1 MSSLENLFSLSAA
14 HLHNSHSRSGDKD
27 DETEIEIIGN
37 SNSNNV
43 FSLKQLVPVH
53 RSLLEATTTSG
64 VDSQRKE
71 NDGDEV
77 MGNAINENE
86 NEKGSSDSE
95 NNYNNE
101 DRSTLRWLKEFL
113 DGNRTSMSDNDDD
126 NDKELALCQ
135 RILLGSPSDDDDN
148 DSSCSQHYYYDD
160 RKKLLV
166 WQYLL
171 QRARNNSNSNSNH
184 GSASMEWLSVIL
196 FHYILPT
203 TAQQKKNQ
211 ISDQLMHIVLELSLE
226 WVSEDETTISRAVEA
241 TTTTTTTQREK
252 NWSELRTQLS
262 KDAENSLAN
271 INNNNHTSSSSLSD
285 TNSMPQSSRIVAT
298 IVSKYLEK
306 ERNYDHH
313 DPLLPFFLSMY
324 YEHLWLNLKFCCGT
338 NTTNNNTRFLSD
350 VSKTMLLPVLNE
362 FQSKNN
368 ENTAT
373 TRAAHCHELGTLL
386 MGKLFSLLE
395 EEGVFANEENLDDD
409 NNNDVGALQHLLLV
423 ATTVLC
429 PLLPW
434 YLRQQQQQHPLLW
447 KFIYVCLQQGR
458 RSVISGRECDNP
470 TRSSSSSP
478 SGNLAFASGA
488 GGVASMLRRRAL
500 YLLDVLV
507 APSEAGELSSSSSP
521 SSSSSTIWKEYILC
535 VETFEMEGERHI
547 IDQIWPVVAKLV
559 EEAKKNGNGNS
570 NINASQ
576 STPPITPQ
584 WIELL
589 VGRIL
594 SSEQLAVRK
603 LGVFRLLQVL
613 GRPVTPSSLRQ
624 QSARAREQQ
633 ETSQAVPLSSSSAAA
648 VMDVL
653 PTPDN
658 NNPSKNKNKKRES
671 SKQPQKQNKKKTKK
685 SSSSASKGGGTLEV
699 LSTEMLLTILSPQT
713 FLWDVLIPSW
723 DSLGGSSVGYTI
735 HLDNPKTGSNAS
747 GSPVEKFTKIDMV
760 PLFCQTITNYAI
772 LASTSV
778 DSISSSSSSSLM
790 LSSPSLFWKG
800 LWDWERVVCHLSAK
814 TLISVY
820 RSVSKLLEVAK
831 PNEAAAAS
839 TSGDSMIRVI
849 PMDDDDIKGIW
860 YTFARLFQNNTMVLC
875 HRRQLLS
882 MLSKMISKAQLPHPN
897 ASETKTKIWSPFHVL
912 SLLTL
917 FSSSYFPALDSEDVT
932 DWSIES
938 EEMLVMVGT
947 FVHQFESQSS
957 AKDHAVTVG
966 AALASA
972 FVTGQVSLPSIA
984 DETNAS
990 PLGWNPVEGS
1000 STTDQELGWAVSLFC
1015 TLAVSKKNRHTSGE
1029 LLWPAINKGLSQSAG
1044 VILSKGHHPKA
1055 DFVARALLLLE
1066 NGCKLRQLSGLGNGD
1081 LVVNPKTQQM
1091 MPPPP
1096 NIEQMLQNS
1105 IDFIQWHIRMLLATE
1120 SHRQEEPEDGH
1131 KSKRFTGSYAF
1142 LISQLK
1148 ILHLSYPSSQA
1159 VSSVMNELLQK
1170 SIEDLRELLAG
1181 KNASSGEGD
1190 VKKLLLVA
1198 LIYGACS
1205 CGAEPEK
1212 KSYVSLIRLLMNTG
1226 LSTAGKGQPRVW
1238 VKSSRSIIQYA
1249 RWAAISCIL
1258 PKLLEAMSDNAS
1270 DQAQDEI
1277 DRMVDDLLKEGVR
1290 ASSITPSDAIKPLFD
1305 CIIMSSREWI
1315 SISNR
1320 YNPRQAETLCGEN
1333 LTQIVKTLLSLI
1345 KQSTRSRESA
1355 CMLNDF
1361 CALIFQTKL
1370 LREEYDRI
1378 ATNNSSSALCKTPIR
1393 DGFRQ
1398 LIKMAG
1404 RYRPQITRAVLCRI
1418 TVGWLGEEGS
1428 DSRGISAIPYREDIV
1443 KLLLHKE
1450 GKYDETSSNQSMEE
1464 LPKSGVTEI
1473 PSNTNYHSITRA
1485 FLLVFFGELPD
1496 PEAGLNP
1503 TVKKELLQYTI
1514 LELLEQATPEKGTH
1528 PSLSMRGTPV
1538 YCMKMRAWQALCILS
1553 RFVTDEIASEVCLTV
1568 FGAMNELLH
1577 NQIRYFIENFTI
1589 KCATMHPS
1597 IFGEAFLND
1606 IRRTDLSLQH
1616 ISSLMILGGNFIL
1629 GKYQLDYFTQ
1639 NDEDKCHSKR
1649 VLAGV
1654 VPWLSSTQGFSRAIA
1669 QLIVY
1674 QLIPRI
1680 ISIESNSNTT
1690 NSTTKST
1697 VITFDNDWYLKSTY
1711 NFLDQNREMKRLRNK
1726 QTKFFERYDCELM
1739 CTPEG
1744 IFSIK
1749 VDEAE
1754 EADPLHLIDAM
1765 KEALRSTYDEAH
1777 EADAPSW
1784 KHVEELIVGAADV
1797 EGGEA
1802 SDENNNNDIAST
1814 VQRKI
1819 IPLDSLNLALEDL
1832 REQRLSNARGAHKQ
1846 NLIVC
1851 ASLVDKVPNL
1861 AGLARTCEIF
1871 AAQSLILP
1879 DLSLSKMDNFQSIS
1893 VGAADWIDME
1903 EVKEEVGGSV
1913 VPMR

>member
-1 MSSLENLFSLSAA
+1 MNESRNSSSLENLLSLSAA
-14 HLHNSHSRSGDKD
+14 HLHLHLHSRSAGAGADGGVD
-27 DETEIEIIGN
+27 AIENAGADENADGEIEIGNKTKKQN
-37 SNSNNV
+37 SNGL

-53 RSLLEATTTSG
+53 RSLLEATSSG
-64 VDSQRKE
+64 VDVDAVAGAGAGADVHVGVASQRNEKE
-71 NDGDEV
+71 NDGLKKD
-77 MGNAINENE
+77 GNANI
-86 NEKGSSDSE
+86 G
-95 NNYNNE
+95 
-101 DRSTLRWLKEFL
+101 DRSTTLRLKWLKEFL
-113 DGNRTSMSDNDDD
+113 DGNRTSVPDDD
-126 NDKELALCQ
+126 NELALCQ
-135 RILLGSPSDDDDN
+135 RILLGSTSDDNDDDN
-148 DSSCSQHYYYDD
+148 DNDDENCND
-160 RKKLLV
+160 RKKLLI

-171 QRARNNSNSNSNH
+171 QRARKNSNH
-184 GSASMEWLSVIL
+184 GAASMEWLSVIL
-196 FHYILPT
+196 FHYILPN
-203 TAQQKKNQ
+203 TAASQQQQQQKKKNNR
-211 ISDQLMHIVLELSLE
+211 ISDQLMQIVLELSLE
-226 WVSEDETTISRAVEA
+226 WVLEDEQETETTGRAAEA
-241 TTTTTTTQREK
+241 SSSSTTTSTTREK
-252 NWSELRTQLS
+252 NWLELRTRLF
-262 KDAENSLAN
+262 KDAKNSFASN
-271 INNNNHTSSSSLSD
+271 MNHTSASSSHA
-285 TNSMPQSSRIVAT
+285 NAMPQASRIVAT
-298 IVSKYLEK
+298 IVSNYLE
-306 ERNYDHH
+306 EEHYGDYY

-324 YEHLWLNLKFCCGT
+324 YEHLWLNLEFCCGT
-338 NTTNNNTRFLSD
+338 NSINNNNNNNYTSDKTRFLSD
-350 VSKTMLLPVLNE
+350 VSKRMLLPVMNE
-362 FQSKNN
+362 VQSSWKSKSNN
-368 ENTAT
+368 ENKTNTAKAT
-373 TRAAHCHELGTLL
+373 VMTRAAHCRELDTLL
-386 MGKLFSLLE
+386 MGKLFPLLE
-395 EEGVFANEENLDDD
+395 EQGVFVPNNKDENEHNLDGNDD
-409 NNNDVGALQHLLLV
+409 TTNNTVGALQHLLLV

-434 YLRQQQQQHPLLW
+434 YLRQQKKKQQQHPLLW

-458 RSVISGRECDNP
+458 RSVVIGRECDNP
-470 TRSSSSSP
+470 SRSSSSST
-478 SGNLAFASGA
+478 SGNLTFVSGA
-488 GGVASMLRRRAL
+488 GGLASMLRRRAL

-507 APSEAGELSSSSSP
+507 TPSEAGELS

-559 EEAKKNGNGNS
+559 KEANNNS
-570 NINASQ
+570 NSNSNNSSQ
-576 STPPITPQ
+576 STPPITSQ

-624 QSARAREQQ
+624 QSTRAREQQ
-633 ETSQAVPLSSSSAAA
+633 EVSKALPSSVAMDLVPAL
-648 VMDVL
+648 
-653 PTPDN
+653 DN
-658 NNPSKNKNKKRES
+658 NNPSKNKHMKRES
-671 SKQPQKQNKKKTKK
+671 SKQPQKQKKKTKK
-685 SSSSASKGGGTLEV
+685 SSSAASKGGGTLEV
-699 LSTEMLLTILSPQT
+699 LSTEMLLMILSPQT
-713 FLWDVLIPSW
+713 FLWDVLVPSW

-747 GSPVEKFTKIDMV
+747 GSPLEKFTKIDMV

-772 LASTSV
+772 LASTCGN
-778 DSISSSSSSSLM
+778 SISSLSSSSSLPM

-814 TLISVY
+814 SLLSVY
-820 RSVSKLLEVAK
+820 RSVSKLLAVEII
-831 PNEAAAAS
+831 NETAAS
-839 TSGDSMIRVI
+839 TSDDSMIRVI
-849 PMDDDDIKGIW
+849 PMDDDDLKRIW
-860 YTFARLFQNNTMVLC
+860 YTFTRLFRNNTMVLC

-882 MLSKMISKAQLPHPN
+882 MLSMMLSKAQLPPSF
-897 ASETKTKIWSPFHVL
+897 ASETKTKNWSPFHVL

-917 FSSSYFPALDSEDVT
+917 FSASYFPALDSEDVT

-938 EEMLVMVGT
+938 EEMLVMVGA
-947 FVHQFESQSS
+947 FVHRFESQASS
-957 AKDHAVTVG
+957 KDHAVTVG

-972 FVTGQVSLPSIA
+972 FVTGQVSLPFIT
-984 DETNAS
+984 DETKTS
-990 PLGWNPVEGS
+990 PLGWKPVEGS
-1000 STTDQELGWAVSLFC
+1000 SKTDQELGWAISLFC
-1015 TLAVSKKNRHTSGE
+1015 TLAVLGKKRSTSGE

-1081 LVVNPKTQQM
+1081 LVVNPKTQQI

-1120 SHRQEEPEDGH
+1120 NHRHEESDDGR

-1148 ILHLSYPSSQA
+1148 ILHQSYPSSQA

-1170 SIEDLRELLAG
+1170 SIGDLRELLAG
-1181 KNASSGEGD
+1181 NNTSSGEGD
-1190 VKKLLLVA
+1190 AKKLLLVA

-1205 CGAEPEK
+1205 CGAEPGK
-1212 KSYVSLIRLLMNTG
+1212 KSYVSLIQLLMNTG
-1226 LSTAGKGQPRVW
+1226 LSTAGEGQPRVW
-1238 VKSSRSIIQYA
+1238 VKSSRSIMQYA

-1305 CIIMSSREWI
+1305 CIIISSRKWI
-1315 SISNR
+1315 TISNR
-1320 YNPRQAETLCGEN
+1320 YNHQQAETLCVEN

-1378 ATNNSSSALCKTPIR
+1378 VANSSSSELCKTPIR

-1398 LIKMAG
+1398 LIKIAG

-1450 GKYDETSSNQSMEE
+1450 GKYDETSSNQSFAE
-1464 LPKSGVTEI
+1464 LPKSDVTKI
-1473 PSNTNYHSITRA
+1473 PFNTNYHSVTRA
-1485 FLLVFFGELPD
+1485 FLLVFFGELSD

-1503 TVKKELLQYTI
+1503 TVKKELLQFTI
-1514 LELLEQATPEKGTH
+1514 LELLKQATPEKGTH
-1528 PSLSMRGTPV
+1528 PSLSMRGTPI

-1553 RFVTDEIASEVCLTV
+1553 RFVTDEIASEVCVTV

-1577 NQIRYFIENFTI
+1577 NQIRYFLENFTI
-1589 KCATMHPS
+1589 RCATMHPS

-1606 IRRTDLSLQH
+1606 ICRTDLSLQH

-1639 NDEDKCHSKR
+1639 NDEDKSRTKR

-1680 ISIESNSNTT
+1680 ISIESNSSTKNSSTKNTHF
-1690 NSTTKST
+1690 
-1697 VITFDNDWYLKSTY
+1697 TFDNDWYLKSTY

-1784 KHVEELIVGAADV
+1784 KHVEELMVGAG
-1797 EGGEA
+1797 ENSEA
-1802 SDENNNNDIAST
+1802 SDEINDIAST

-1851 ASLVDKVPNL
+1851 ASLVDKVS
-1861 AGLARTCEIF
+1861 E
-1871 AAQSLILP
+1871 
-1879 DLSLSKMDNFQSIS
+1879 
-1893 VGAADWIDME
+1893 
-1903 EVKEEVGGSV
+1903 
-1913 VPMR
+1913 

>member
-1 MSSLENLFSLSAA
+1 
-14 HLHNSHSRSGDKD
+14 
-27 DETEIEIIGN
+27 
-37 SNSNNV
+37 
-43 FSLKQLVPVH
+43 
-53 RSLLEATTTSG
+53 
-64 VDSQRKE
+64 
-71 NDGDEV
+71 
-77 MGNAINENE
+77 
-86 NEKGSSDSE
+86 
-95 NNYNNE
+95 
-101 DRSTLRWLKEFL
+101 
-113 DGNRTSMSDNDDD
+113 
-126 NDKELALCQ
+126 
-135 RILLGSPSDDDDN
+135 
-148 DSSCSQHYYYDD
+148 
-160 RKKLLV
+160 
-166 WQYLL
+166 
-171 QRARNNSNSNSNH
+171 
-184 GSASMEWLSVIL
+184 
-196 FHYILPT
+196 
-203 TAQQKKNQ
+203 
-211 ISDQLMHIVLELSLE
+211 
-226 WVSEDETTISRAVEA
+226 
-241 TTTTTTTQREK
+241 
-252 NWSELRTQLS
+252 
-262 KDAENSLAN
+262 
-271 INNNNHTSSSSLSD
+271 
-285 TNSMPQSSRIVAT
+285 
-298 IVSKYLEK
+298 
-306 ERNYDHH
+306 
-313 DPLLPFFLSMY
+313 
-324 YEHLWLNLKFCCGT
+324 
-338 NTTNNNTRFLSD
+338 
-350 VSKTMLLPVLNE
+350 
-362 FQSKNN
+362 
-368 ENTAT
+368 
-373 TRAAHCHELGTLL
+373 
-386 MGKLFSLLE
+386 
-395 EEGVFANEENLDDD
+395 
-409 NNNDVGALQHLLLV
+409 
-423 ATTVLC
+423 
-429 PLLPW
+429 
-434 YLRQQQQQHPLLW
+434 
-447 KFIYVCLQQGR
+447 
-458 RSVISGRECDNP
+458 
-470 TRSSSSSP
+470 
-478 SGNLAFASGA
+478 
-488 GGVASMLRRRAL
+488 
-500 YLLDVLV
+500 
-507 APSEAGELSSSSSP
+507 
-521 SSSSSTIWKEYILC
+521 
-535 VETFEMEGERHI
+535 
-547 IDQIWPVVAKLV
+547 
-559 EEAKKNGNGNS
+559 
-570 NINASQ
+570 
-576 STPPITPQ
+576 
-584 WIELL
+584 
-589 VGRIL
+589 
-594 SSEQLAVRK
+594 
-603 LGVFRLLQVL
+603 
-613 GRPVTPSSLRQ
+613 
-624 QSARAREQQ
+624 
-633 ETSQAVPLSSSSAAA
+633 
-648 VMDVL
+648 
-653 PTPDN
+653 
-658 NNPSKNKNKKRES
+658 
-671 SKQPQKQNKKKTKK
+671 
-685 SSSSASKGGGTLEV
+685 
-699 LSTEMLLTILSPQT
+699 
-713 FLWDVLIPSW
+713 
-723 DSLGGSSVGYTI
+723 
-735 HLDNPKTGSNAS
+735 
-747 GSPVEKFTKIDMV
+747 
-760 PLFCQTITNYAI
+760 
-772 LASTSV
+772 
-778 DSISSSSSSSLM
+778 
-790 LSSPSLFWKG
+790 
-800 LWDWERVVCHLSAK
+800 VCHLSAK
-814 TLISVY
+814 SLLSIY
-820 RSVSKLLEVAK
+820 RSISRLLVVEIT
-831 PNEAAAAS
+831 NETATAS
-839 TSGDSMIRVI
+839 TSDDSMIRVI
-849 PMDDDDIKGIW
+849 PMDDDDLKGIW
-860 YTFARLFQNNTMVLC
+860 YTFAQLFRNNTMVLC
-875 HRRQLLS
+875 HRRQLVS
-882 MLSKMISKAQLPHPN
+882 MLSMMISKAQLPPSH
-897 ASETKTKIWSPFHVL
+897 ASETKTKNWSPFHVL

-938 EEMLVMVGT
+938 EEILVMVGA
-947 FVHQFESQSS
+947 FVRQFESQAS

-972 FVTGQVSLPSIA
+972 FVTGQVSLPLIT
-984 DETNAS
+984 DETKTS

-1000 STTDQELGWAVSLFC
+1000 SKTDQELGWAVSLLC
-1015 TLAVSKKNRHTSGE
+1015 TLAVLGKKRHTSGE

-1081 LVVNPKTQQM
+1081 LVVNPKTQQI

-1105 IDFIQWHIRMLLATE
+1105 IDFIQWHIRVLLATE
-1120 SHRQEEPEDGH
+1120 NHPHEESEDGH

-1148 ILHLSYPSSQA
+1148 VLHQSYPSSEA

-1170 SIEDLRELLAG
+1170 SIGDLRELLAG
-1181 KNASSGEGD
+1181 NNGSSGEGD
-1190 VKKLLLVA
+1190 AKKLLLVA

-1205 CGAEPEK
+1205 CGAEPKK
-1212 KSYVSLIRLLMNTG
+1212 KSFVSLIQLLMNTG
-1226 LSTAGKGQPRVW
+1226 LSTAGEGQPRVW

-1249 RWAAISCIL
+1249 RWAAILCIL
-1258 PKLLEAMSDNAS
+1258 PKLLEATSDNAS
-1270 DQAQDEI
+1270 DQAQDVI
-1277 DRMVDDLLKEGVR
+1277 DRMVDDLLKEGLR

-1320 YNPRQAETLCGEN
+1320 YDPQQAETLCVDN

-1345 KQSTRSRESA
+1345 KQSTRSLESA

-1378 ATNNSSSALCKTPIR
+1378 VANRSSSELCKTPIR

-1428 DSRGISAIPYREDIV
+1428 GSQGISAIPYREDIV

-1450 GKYDETSSNQSMEE
+1450 GKYDETSSNQSMAE
-1464 LPKSGVTEI
+1464 LPKSDVTKI

-1485 FLLVFFGELPD
+1485 FLLVFFGELSD

-1503 TVKKELLQYTI
+1503 TVKKELLQFTI
-1514 LELLEQATPEKGTH
+1514 LELLKQATPEKGTH
-1528 PSLSMRGTPV
+1528 PSLSMRGTPI

-1553 RFVTDEIASEVCLTV
+1553 RFVTDEIASEVCVMV

-1577 NQIRYFIENFTI
+1577 NQIRFFIENFTI

-1606 IRRTDLSLQH
+1606 ICRTDLSLQH

-1639 NDEDKCHSKR
+1639 NDEDKSRSKR

-1690 NSTTKST
+1690 NSVTKSAR
-1697 VITFDNDWYLKSTY
+1697 ISLDNDWYLKSTY

-1749 VDEAE
+1749 VDEAQ
-1754 EADPLHLIDAM
+1754 EADAVHVIDAM

-1784 KHVEELIVGAADV
+1784 KHVEELMVGAGDV

-1802 SDENNNNDIAST
+1802 SDEISDIAST

-1871 AAQSLILP
+1871 AAQSLVLP

-1903 EVKEEVGGSV
+1903 EVKEEALLSWLLQKKKEGFWIVGLEQTSSSV
-1913 VPMR
+1913 PLHTIEIPEFVSSNNNKTVLLLGKEKEGIPVQFLQAVDKCVEIPQFGMIRSLNVHVSGAITIWELTRKTRLAVLEE